1 MTSRRIGCFDWN
13 ASACRRSHFRMPRV
27 FLLWLSALL
36 PSLLC
41 AHAQWQEASALG
53 VIDDQGALTLT
64 VKFDVPSFFVGQ
76 TPKDAAEKELDAL
89 MQTPGRL
96 AEAVEPGRRSFLEG
110 TRLEA
115 DGRPVA
121 WVILAFP
128 TAEQILAQSSRQGE
142 ADRYPVMLNAKLKA
156 NLPPDVHT
164 LRLRFPDKLGTVFVN
179 LRKGMEYQVVM
190 AATTGSPAEL
200 TLSETPDASAG
211 ETVRTLFVDGFAHVL
226 PDGWDHCLFMLAM
239 FLGAASLGQA
249 LRRSLVFTLGH
260 SVTLTAVAMGWLGQP
275 GPWIEPF
282 IALTIGVS
290 AWLAFRG
297 QLQERSALVLP
308 AVFGLV
314 HGLGF
319 AAAVADNLANWSAGD
334 IVLILIGFNV
344 GVEAAQALVIGT
356 AALALWTVQ
365 KARLPEAK
373 IRLGLSLTVA
383 LIGFGVFL
391 WRLLGLE

>member
-1 MTSRRIGCFDWN
+1 MEALRPSAYGLVMRRL
-13 ASACRRSHFRMPRV
+13 A
-27 FLLWLSALL
+27 LLCLTLVCPGLLSAH
-36 PSLLC
+36 PE
-41 AHAQWQEASALG
+41 WKEANCLG
-53 VIDDQGALTLT
+53 VIDENNQLTLT
-64 VKFDVPSFFVGQ
+64 IKFDVPSFLVGQ
-76 TPKDAAEKELDAL
+76 TSKDAPVKALDEL

-96 AEAVEPGRRSFLEG
+96 AASIEPGQRRLLDG
-110 TRLEA
+110 LRLEI
-115 DGRPVA
+115 DGRDTPVLL
-121 WVILAFP
+121 VSFP
-128 TAEQILAQSSRQGE
+128 TAETIAATSARQGE
-142 ADRYPVMLNAKLKA
+142 ADRYPVMLNARLSAQLPAKATKLR
-156 NLPPDVHT
+156 VS
-164 LRLRFPDKLGTVFVN
+164 FPASLGTVFVN

-190 AATTGSPAEL
+190 AATANFPAEL
-200 TLSETPDASAG
+200 FLGEEPQASAA
-211 ETVRTLFVDGFAHVL
+211 ETAWTLFVDGFAHVL

-356 AALALWTVQ
+356 AALALWSVQ
-365 KARLPEAK
+365 KVRLPEAK
-373 IRLGLSLTVA
+373 LRRGLSLAVA

>member
-1 MTSRRIGCFDWN
+1 MRRL
-13 ASACRRSHFRMPRV
+13 A
-27 FLLWLSALL
+27 LLCLTLVCPGLLSAH
-36 PSLLC
+36 PE
-41 AHAQWQEASALG
+41 WKEANCLG
-53 VIDDQGALTLT
+53 VIDENNQLTLT
-64 VKFDVPSFFVGQ
+64 IKFDVPSFLVGQ
-76 TPKDAAEKELDAL
+76 TSKDAPVKALDEL

-96 AEAVEPGRRSFLEG
+96 AASIEPGQRRLLDG
-110 TRLEA
+110 LRLEI
-115 DGRPVA
+115 DGRDTPVLL
-121 WVILAFP
+121 VSFP
-128 TAEQILAQSSRQGE
+128 TAETIAATSARQGE
-142 ADRYPVMLNAKLKA
+142 ADRYPVMLNARLSAQLPAKATKLR
-156 NLPPDVHT
+156 VS
-164 LRLRFPDKLGTVFVN
+164 FPASLGTVFVN

-190 AATTGSPAEL
+190 AATANFPAEL
-200 TLSETPDASAG
+200 FLGEEPQASAA
-211 ETVRTLFVDGFAHVL
+211 ETAWTLFVDGFAHVL

-239 FLGAASLGQA
+239 FLGATSLGQA

-275 GPWIEPF
+275 GAWIEPF
-282 IALTIGVS
+282 IALTIGIS

-356 AALALWTVQ
+356 AALALWSVQ
-365 KARLPEAK
+365 KVRLPEAK
-373 IRLGLSLTVA
+373 LRRGLSLAVA

>member
-1 MTSRRIGCFDWN
+1 MEALRPSAYGLVMRRL
-13 ASACRRSHFRMPRV
+13 A
-27 FLLWLSALL
+27 LLCLTLVCPGLLSAH
-36 PSLLC
+36 PE
-41 AHAQWQEASALG
+41 WKEANCLG
-53 VIDDQGALTLT
+53 VIDENNQLTLT
-64 VKFDVPSFFVGQ
+64 IKFDVPSFLVGQ
-76 TPKDAAEKELDAL
+76 TSKDAPVKALDEL

-96 AEAVEPGRRSFLEG
+96 AASIEPGQRRLLDG
-110 TRLEA
+110 LRLEI
-115 DGRPVA
+115 DGRDTPVLL
-121 WVILAFP
+121 VSFP
-128 TAEQILAQSSRQGE
+128 TAETIAATSARQGE
-142 ADRYPVMLNAKLKA
+142 ADRYPVMLNARLSAQLPAKATKLR
-156 NLPPDVHT
+156 VS
-164 LRLRFPDKLGTVFVN
+164 FPASLGTVFVN

-190 AATTGSPAEL
+190 AATANFPAEL
-200 TLSETPDASAG
+200 FLGEEPQASAA
-211 ETVRTLFVDGFAHVL
+211 ETAWTLFVDGFAHVL

-239 FLGAASLGQA
+239 FLGATSLGQA

-319 AAAVADNLANWSAGD
+319 AAAVADNLANWSASD

-356 AALALWTVQ
+356 AAAGFWTVQ

-373 IRLGLSLTVA
+373 IRRGLSLAVA

>member
-1 MTSRRIGCFDWN
+1 MEALRPSAYALAMRRL
-13 ASACRRSHFRMPRV
+13 A
-27 FLLWLSALL
+27 LLCLALVCPVLLSAH
-36 PSLLC
+36 PE
-41 AHAQWQEASALG
+41 WKEANCLG
-53 VIDDQGALTLT
+53 VIDEDNQLTLT
-64 VKFDVPSFFVGQ
+64 IKFDVPSFLVGQ
-76 TPKDAAEKELDAL
+76 TSKDAPIRALDEL

-96 AEAVEPGRRSFLEG
+96 ADSIEPGRRRLLDG
-110 TRLEA
+110 LRLEV
-115 DGRPVA
+115 DGRDTPVLL
-121 WVILAFP
+121 VTFP
-128 TAEQILAQSSRQGE
+128 TAETIAATSARQGE
-142 ADRYPVMLNAKLKA
+142 ADRYPVMLNARLAAQLPAKATKL
-156 NLPPDVHT
+156 
-164 LRLRFPDKLGTVFVN
+164 RISFPASLGTVFVN

-200 TLSETPDASAG
+200 ALGEAAEASAG

-249 LRRSLVFTLGH
+249 LRRSLVFTVGH

-297 QLQERSALVLP
+297 HPQERSALVLP

-356 AALALWTVQ
+356 AAAGFWTMRRAHLPVAKLRRGASLAT
-365 KARLPEAK
+365 
-373 IRLGLSLTVA
+373 A
-383 LIGFGVFL
+383 LIGFGVFV
-391 WRLLGLE
+391 WRLLGLG

>member
-1 MTSRRIGCFDWN
+1 MEALRPSAYGLVMRRL
-13 ASACRRSHFRMPRV
+13 A
-27 FLLWLSALL
+27 LLCLTLVCPGLLSAH
-36 PSLLC
+36 PE
-41 AHAQWQEASALG
+41 WKEANCLG
-53 VIDDQGALTLT
+53 VIDENNQLTLT
-64 VKFDVPSFFVGQ
+64 IKFDVPSFLVGQ
-76 TPKDAAEKELDAL
+76 TSKDAPVKALDEL

-96 AEAVEPGRRSFLEG
+96 AASIEPGQRRLLDG
-110 TRLEA
+110 LRLEI
-115 DGRPVA
+115 DGRDTPVLL
-121 WVILAFP
+121 VSFP
-128 TAEQILAQSSRQGE
+128 TAETIAATSARQGE
-142 ADRYPVMLNAKLKA
+142 ADRYPVMLNARLSAQLPAKATKLR
-156 NLPPDVHT
+156 VS
-164 LRLRFPDKLGTVFVN
+164 FPASLGTVFVN

-190 AATTGSPAEL
+190 AATANFPAEL
-200 TLSETPDASAG
+200 FLGEEPQASAA
-211 ETVRTLFVDGFAHVL
+211 ETAWTLFVDGFAHVL

-373 IRLGLSLTVA
+373 IRLGLSLAVA

>member
-1 MTSRRIGCFDWN
+1 MEALRPSAYGLVMRRL
-13 ASACRRSHFRMPRV
+13 A
-27 FLLWLSALL
+27 LLCLTLVCPGLLSAH
-36 PSLLC
+36 PE
-41 AHAQWQEASALG
+41 WKEANCLG
-53 VIDDQGALTLT
+53 VIDENNQLTLT
-64 VKFDVPSFFVGQ
+64 IKFDVPSFLVGQ
-76 TPKDAAEKELDAL
+76 TSKDAPVKALDEL

-96 AEAVEPGRRSFLEG
+96 AASIEPGQRRLLDG
-110 TRLEA
+110 LRLEI
-115 DGRPVA
+115 DGRDTPVLL
-121 WVILAFP
+121 VSFP
-128 TAEQILAQSSRQGE
+128 TAETIAATSARQGE
-142 ADRYPVMLNAKLKA
+142 ADRYPVMLNARLSAQLPAKATKLR
-156 NLPPDVHT
+156 VS
-164 LRLRFPDKLGTVFVN
+164 FPASLGTVFVN

-190 AATTGSPAEL
+190 AATANFPAEL
-200 TLSETPDASAG
+200 FLGEEPQASAA
-211 ETVRTLFVDGFAHVL
+211 ETAWTLFVDGFAHVL

-239 FLGAASLGQA
+239 FLGATSLGQA

-365 KARLPEAK
+365 KVRLPEAK
-373 IRLGLSLTVA
+373 IRRGLSLAVA

>member
-1 MTSRRIGCFDWN
+1 
-13 ASACRRSHFRMPRV
+13 
-27 FLLWLSALL
+27 
-36 PSLLC
+36 
-41 AHAQWQEASALG
+41 
-53 VIDDQGALTLT
+53 
-64 VKFDVPSFFVGQ
+64 
-76 TPKDAAEKELDAL
+76 
-89 MQTPGRL
+89 
-96 AEAVEPGRRSFLEG
+96 
-110 TRLEA
+110 
-115 DGRPVA
+115 
-121 WVILAFP
+121 
-128 TAEQILAQSSRQGE
+128 
-142 ADRYPVMLNAKLKA
+142 MLNARLSARLPAKTAKLR
-156 NLPPDVHT
+156 VS
-164 LRLRFPDKLGTVFVN
+164 FPASLGTVFVN

-200 TLSETPDASAG
+200 TLSDVPEASAD
-211 ETVRTLFVDGFAHVL
+211 ETVWTLFVEGFAHVV
-226 PDGWDHCLFMLAM
+226 PEGWDHCLFMLAM
-239 FLGAASLGQA
+239 FLGAASVGQA

-260 SVTLTAVAMGWLGQP
+260 SVTLTAVSMGWLGQP

-334 IVLILIGFNV
+334 IVLILIGFNL

-373 IRLGLSLTVA
+373 IRLGLSLAVA